1 MKNVLFWSLL
11 MISVPALCQKT
22 FLFESK
28 EYKNAYQ
35 HNTRSRDGLPG
46 EKYWQNKSEYK
57 ISAEFDPTSHLI
69 TGHLTVR
76 YFNQSPDSLNSMV
89 FKLMQNIYQ
98 KGAPR
103 QMAVDPEI
111 LHDGIE
117 ISNVAFEGQ
126 AIAESGISSSGTVMN
141 IRLPRFI
148 RQNSSINIS
157 MDFVTPVPK
166 KSGLRSGSIDSS
178 SFFIAY
184 WFPQVAVYDDIFG
197 WDRDE
202 YVGVPETYN
211 DFSTYD
217 VEITLPNQYNIWATG
232 DHLNPQEIYSKEV
245 LSRIAASKVS
255 KSPVMIIDEKDFRKS
270 NGTKNTWKF
279 HAENTPDFAWGT
291 SNHYLW
297 EGVAAENPNPDNL
310 CWVQTAYRKGDANFD
325 WVIEVAKSSVEI
337 FSNEFPGV
345 PYPYFKH
352 ISFSGTEGGGMEF
365 PMLANNN
372 ATRDTVSTIMV
383 TAHELAHNY
392 FPFMMGINERKYGWW
407 DETMTTL
414 MEVYLKDKAY
424 PNHQV
429 RGFFNRK
436 YSYPYLSPSHEIMPL
451 MTETSSMMKV
461 MPTIINFY
469 IKGPAIMDGLQ
480 NLLGEARFNT
490 LVKDFMNEWQ
500 NKHPTPYDFYY
511 YVNARENENLNWF
524 WDAAFFVHGYPDL
537 AISRALQNEDYLLI
551 EIQNVGGS
559 PVPFLLTITLT
570 SGDSFDE
577 EYNVNSWESNLETQT
592 IRIPINGKVEKIQLN
607 NDFFYDSDPTN
618 NELVIGK

>member
-1 MKNVLFWSLL
+1 MKNVLFWSFLI
-11 MISVPALCQKT
+11 ISMPALCQKT

-28 EYKNAYQ
+28 EYKNAY
-35 HNTRSRDGLPG
+35 NTGTRSRDGLPG

-57 ISAEFDPTSHLI
+57 ISAEFDPKNHLI
-69 TGHLTVR
+69 TGHLVVR
-76 YFNQSPDSLNSMV
+76 YFNESPDSLNSMV

-98 KGAPR
+98 KGASR
-103 QMAVDPEI
+103 QMPVDPDM
-111 LHDGIE
+111 LHDGID
-117 ISNVAFEGQ
+117 ISKVAFEGQ
-126 AIAESGISSSGTVMN
+126 AIAESGIISSGTVMN

-148 RQNSSINIS
+148 KQNSSISIS

-166 KSGLRSGSIDSS
+166 KSGLRSGSIDST
-178 SFFIAY
+178 SFFLAY

-232 DHLNPQEIYSKEV
+232 NHLNPQEIYSEEI
-245 LSRIAASKVS
+245 LSRIAVSKVS
-255 KSPVMIIDEKDFRKS
+255 KTPVRIINENDFRKG
-270 NGTKNTWKF
+270 NGLKNTWKF
-279 HAENTPDFAWGT
+279 HVENIPDFAWAA
-291 SNHYLW
+291 SDHYLW
-297 EGVAAENPNPDNL
+297 EGVAAENPTAENL
-310 CWVQTAYRKGDANFD
+310 CWVQTAFRKGDANFD

-337 FSNEFPGV
+337 FSNEFPGA

-414 MEVYLKDKAY
+414 METYLKDKAY
-424 PNHQV
+424 PNRQV
-429 RGFFNRK
+429 HGFFNRK

-469 IKGPAIMDGLQ
+469 VKGPAIMDGLK
-480 NLLGEARFNT
+480 NLIGEDRFNA
-490 LVKDFMNEWQ
+490 LVKDFIKEWQ

-511 YVNARENENLNWF
+511 YVNSRENENLNWF
-524 WDAAFFVHGYPDL
+524 WNAAFFAQGYPDL
-537 AISRALQNEDYLLI
+537 AISKAAQNENYLLVEI
-551 EIQNVGGS
+551 ENVGGS
-559 PVPFLLTITLT
+559 PVPFLLTITST
-570 SGDSFDE
+570 SGDSFSE
-577 EYNVNSWESNLETQT
+577 EYNVKSWRSNLEVQS
-592 IRIPINGKVEKIQLN
+592 IRIPVNGKVEKIQLSS
-607 NDFFYDSDPTN
+607 DFFYDSDPTN